1 MMKLIHDY
9 LDVQLT
15 KKALIKEGNPQIW
28 FNATLTLDCQEID
41 AKQCFLTEHF
51 TTMVGSTFL
60 SKTYFFF
67 VGKTTI
73 VKIMARIGV
82 LSINWVNHRG

>member
-9 LDVQLT
+9 LDIQLT

-41 AKQCFLTEHF
+41 AKQYF

-60 SKTYFFF
+60 SDLLFF
-67 VGKTTI
+67 VGKITI
-73 VKIMARIGV
+73 VKIMVIKGV
-82 LSINWVNHRG
+82 FSINWVNHRG

>member
-9 LDVQLT
+9 LDIQLT

-41 AKQCFLTEHF
+41 AKQYF

-60 SKTYFFF
+60 SDLLFF
-67 VGKTTI
+67 VGKITI
-73 VKIMARIGV
+73 VKIMVKKRSFV
-82 LSINWVNHRG
+82 DKLS

>member
-1 MMKLIHDY
+1 MKLIHDY
-9 LDVQLT
+9 LDIQLT

-41 AKQCFLTEHF
+41 AKQYF

-60 SKTYFFF
+60 SDFLFF
-67 VGKTTI
+67 VGKITI
-73 VKIMARIGV
+73 VKIMVIKGV

>member
-9 LDVQLT
+9 LDIQLT

-41 AKQCFLTEHF
+41 AKQYF

-60 SKTYFFF
+60 SDLLFF
-67 VGKTTI
+67 VGKITI
-73 VKIMARIGV
+73 VKIMVIKGV
-82 LSINWVNHRG
+82 LSIKWVNHRG

>member
-9 LDVQLT
+9 LDIQLT

-41 AKQCFLTEHF
+41 AKQYF

-60 SKTYFFF
+60 SDLLFF
-67 VGKTTI
+67 VDKNNNRKDNGNKRSF
-73 VKIMARIGV
+73 VDK
-82 LSINWVNHRG
+82 LS

>member
-1 MMKLIHDY
+1 MKLIHDY
-9 LDVQLT
+9 LDIQLT
-15 KKALIKEGNPQIW
+15 KKALIKESNPQIW

-41 AKQCFLTEHF
+41 AKQYF

-60 SKTYFFF
+60 SDLLFF
-67 VGKTTI
+67 VGKITI
-73 VKIMARIGV
+73 VKIMVIKGV

>member
-9 LDVQLT
+9 LDIQLT

-41 AKQCFLTEHF
+41 AKQYF

-60 SKTYFFF
+60 SDLLFF
-67 VGKTTI
+67 VGKITI
-73 VKIMARIGV
+73 VKIMVIKGV

>member
-9 LDVQLT
+9 LDIQLT

-41 AKQCFLTEHF
+41 AKQYF

-60 SKTYFFF
+60 SDLLFF
-67 VGKTTI
+67 VGKITI
-73 VKIMARIGV
+73 VKIMVIKGV
-82 LSINWVNHRG
+82 LSIN

>member
-9 LDVQLT
+9 LDIQLT

-28 FNATLTLDCQEID
+28 FNVTLTLDCQEID
-41 AKQCFLTEHF
+41 AKQYF

-60 SKTYFFF
+60 SDLLFF
-67 VGKTTI
+67 VGKITI
-73 VKIMARIGV
+73 VKIMVIKGV

>member
-1 MMKLIHDY
+1 MKLIHDY
-9 LDVQLT
+9 LDIQLT

-41 AKQCFLTEHF
+41 AKQYF
-51 TTMVGSTFL
+51 TTMVGSTFFSDL
-60 SKTYFFF
+60 LFF
-67 VGKTTI
+67 VGKITI
-73 VKIMARIGV
+73 VKIMVIKGV

>member
-9 LDVQLT
+9 LDIQLT

-41 AKQCFLTEHF
+41 AKQYF

-60 SKTYFFF
+60 SDLIFF
-67 VGKTTI
+67 VGKITI
-73 VKIMARIGV
+73 VKIMVIKGV

>member
-9 LDVQLT
+9 LDIQLT

-60 SKTYFFF
+60 SDLLFF
-67 VGKTTI
+67 VGKITI
-73 VKIMARIGV
+73 VKIMVIKGV

>member
-9 LDVQLT
+9 LDIQLT

-41 AKQCFLTEHF
+41 AKQYF

-60 SKTYFFF
+60 SDLLFF
-67 VGKTTI
+67 VGKITI
-73 VKIMARIGV
+73 VKIMVIKGV
-82 LSINWVNHRG
+82 LSIKLS

>member
-1 MMKLIHDY
+1 MKLIHDY

-41 AKQCFLTEHF
+41 AKQYF
-51 TTMVGSTFL
+51 TTMVGSPFL
-60 SKTYFFF
+60 SHLPFF
-67 VGKTTI
+67 VGKITI
-73 VKIMARIGV
+73 VKIMVIKGV

>member
-1 MMKLIHDY
+1 MMRLIHDY
-9 LDVQLT
+9 LDIQLT

-41 AKQCFLTEHF
+41 AKQYF

-60 SKTYFFF
+60 SDLLFF
-67 VGKTTI
+67 VGKITI
-73 VKIMARIGV
+73 VKIMVIKGV

>member
-9 LDVQLT
+9 LDIQLT
-15 KKALIKEGNPQIW
+15 KKALIREGNPQIW

-41 AKQCFLTEHF
+41 AKQYF

-60 SKTYFFF
+60 SDLLFF
-67 VGKTTI
+67 VGKITI
-73 VKIMARIGV
+73 VKIMVIKGV

>member
-9 LDVQLT
+9 LDIQLT

-41 AKQCFLTEHF
+41 AKQYF
-51 TTMVGSTFL
+51 TTMVGSPFL
-60 SKTYFFF
+60 SHLLFLL
-67 VGKTTI
+67 
-73 VKIMARIGV
+73 VK
-82 LSINWVNHRG
+82 

>member
-9 LDVQLT
+9 LDIQLT

-41 AKQCFLTEHF
+41 AKQYF

-60 SKTYFFF
+60 SDLLFF
-67 VGKTTI
+67 VGKITI
-73 VKIMARIGV
+73 VNIMVIKGV

>member
-9 LDVQLT
+9 LDIQLT

-41 AKQCFLTEHF
+41 AKQYF

-60 SKTYFFF
+60 SDLLFF
-67 VGKTTI
+67 VGKITI
-73 VKIMARIGV
+73 VKIMVIKGV
-82 LSINWVNHRG
+82 LSINWVN

>member
-9 LDVQLT
+9 LDIQLT

-41 AKQCFLTEHF
+41 AKQYF

-60 SKTYFFF
+60 SYLLFF
-67 VGKTTI
+67 VGKITI
-73 VKIMARIGV
+73 VKIMVIKGV
-82 LSINWVNHRG
+82 LSIN

>member
-9 LDVQLT
+9 LDIQLT

-41 AKQCFLTEHF
+41 AKQYF

-60 SKTYFFF
+60 SHLLFF
-67 VGKTTI
+67 VGKITI
-73 VKIMARIGV
+73 VKIMVIKGV
-82 LSINWVNHRG
+82 LSIN

>member
-9 LDVQLT
+9 LDIQLT

-41 AKQCFLTEHF
+41 AKQYFI
-51 TTMVGSTFL
+51 TMVGSTFL
-60 SKTYFFF
+60 SDLLFF
-67 VGKTTI
+67 VGKITI
-73 VKIMARIGV
+73 VKIMVIKGV

>member
-1 MMKLIHDY
+1 MKLIHDY
-9 LDVQLT
+9 LDIQLT

-41 AKQCFLTEHF
+41 AKQYF

-60 SKTYFFF
+60 SDLLFF
-67 VGKTTI
+67 VGKITI
-73 VKIMARIGV
+73 VKIMVIKGV

>member
-9 LDVQLT
+9 LDIQLT

-41 AKQCFLTEHF
+41 AKQYF
-51 TTMVGSTFL
+51 TTMVDSTFL
-60 SKTYFFF
+60 SDLLFF
-67 VGKTTI
+67 VGKITI
-73 VKIMARIGV
+73 VKIMVIKGV